1 VLVEFALLTG
11 AMPGLLVR
19 VRAANADPA
28 DPGVEVELPVAPGRW
43 GSEHTERVANAVG
56 IDTHSALVSLRFADG
71 ESEGLPAGRGG
82 WRMIAAMEPGDVL
95 VVGSGAAAAT
105 APAPPAF
112 PKTSP
117 VMTDGTIDDV
127 HTTTTAAADSTQRV
141 RCARGG
147 CGNEGDKRCA
157 VCKQVCV
164 CMYTCRACNVA
175 RSTLTC
181 HFIHI
186 WSRVHSSVQTT
197 PLQPSAFHVIT
208 GVVLLS

>member
-1 VLVEFALLTG
+1 MSSVRL
-11 AMPGLLVR
+11 R
-19 VRAANADPA
+19 VRAVDAGPA
-28 DPGVEVELPVAPGRW
+28 DPGVEVELPVAPGGW

-56 IDTHSALVSLRFADG
+56 VDTHSACVSLRFADG

-82 WRMIAAMEPGDVL
+82 WRMITAMEPGDVL

-105 APAPPAF
+105 DPATPTF

-117 VMTDGTIDDV
+117 VMTDGTGDDV
-127 HTTTTAAADSTQRV
+127 HTTTGVADSTQCV

-164 CMYTCRACNVA
+164 CMYTCA
-175 RSTLTC
+175 RS
-181 HFIHI
+181 
-186 WSRVHSSVQTT
+186 SV
-197 PLQPSAFHVIT
+197 
-208 GVVLLS
+208 